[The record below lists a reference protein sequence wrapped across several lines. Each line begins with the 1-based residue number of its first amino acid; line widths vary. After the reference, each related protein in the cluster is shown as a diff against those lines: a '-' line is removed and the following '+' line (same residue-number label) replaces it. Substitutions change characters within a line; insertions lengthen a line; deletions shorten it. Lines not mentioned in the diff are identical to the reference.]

1 MNCPV
6 ETVTADETGAL
17 GCSVAVA
24 TALGDYATPT
34 KAAAAMCRLSAP
46 IYPDPEAAKAYDK
59 KYNLYQKAI
68 QCLDDL
74 WPDMQ
79 AYIEDGD

>member
-1 MNCPV
+1 
-6 ETVTADETGAL
+6 
-17 GCSVAVA
+17 
-24 TALGDYATPT
+24 
-34 KAAAAMCRLSAP
+34 MCIRDS